1 MGEVMFGGD
10 GKRHRRPKPRIAV
23 LSVLLAATLVLP
35 LAAQDRQAM
44 LRALQGGD
52 DFRVRV
58 QAAFAIGNTRD
69 ASLRPALERALRDR
83 NPAVRA
89 AAAAALGRLGDPAAA
104 RALRRATRD
113 SSNAV
118 RMQAQRS
125 LRTLR
130 TRATRSAPAALPRQ
144 TRQGGGFYPA
154 VSVVPTADRIPWPR
168 IRYVVVLGSMSNRTR
183 FRGPF
188 EEQLRN
194 EVHGALR
201 LLRGVAVFPS
211 DNLSREHEREIRRRR
226 LPKLRIDGTLT
237 KIQPRRRRGEL
248 SVRAE
253 VNLMLLDDGN
263 IRGMMSGAATGTEPP
278 RANRREQTAR
288 LASQA
293 LSGAVR
299 SAVSSAP
306 TALARA
312 ARH

>member
-1 MGEVMFGGD
+1 M
-10 GKRHRRPKPRIAV
+10 
-23 LSVLLAATLVLP
+23 LLATVLTLP
-35 LAAQDRQAM
+35 LAAQDRRTM
-44 LRALQGGD
+44 LRALRGGD

-89 AAAAALGRLGDPAAA
+89 AAAAALGRLGDPAATS
-104 RALRRATRD
+104 ALRRATRD
-113 SSNAV
+113 SSSAV

-125 LRTLR
+125 LRTLSAR
-130 TRATRSAPAALPRQ
+130 TTTDRAPRALPRQ
-144 TRQGGGFYPA
+144 TRQGHGFYPA
-154 VSVVPTADRIPWPR
+154 VSVVPTADRIPWGR
-168 IRYVVVLGSMSNRTR
+168 IRYVVVLGTMRNRTR

-194 EVHGALR
+194 EVQAALR
-201 LLRGVAVFPS
+201 VLRGVAVFPS
-211 DNLSREHEREIRRRR
+211 VQLSREHEREIRRRR
-226 LPKLRIDGTLT
+226 LPKLRIDGALT

-253 VNLMLLDDGN
+253 VSLMLLDDGN
-263 IRGMMSGAATGTEPP
+263 IRGMMNGAATGSEPP
-278 RANRREQTAR
+278 RADRRSQTVR

-293 LSGAVR
+293 VAGAVR

-312 ARH
+312 ARR